1 MLLAIAM
8 TVAIGADA
16 VLAPPA
22 MAEVVEVEEEVPA
35 ATTR

>member
-1 MLLAIAM
+1 M

-16 VLAPPA
+16 VLARPA
-22 MAEVVEVEEEVPA
+22 MVAAVEVEEVPA